1 MATRADFTHTDR
13 RITTLMEC
21 ALYRRTL
28 RVSCKKCPNVRMWDA
43 VPIWWLFEKKGWCGF
58 LREVPQRLF
67 CSHCWTE
74 RYERVRTPLV
84 MITNEPPGET
94 PYPYPGEREWKRV
107 VSRYRS

>member
-1 MATRADFTHTDR
+1 MVSRPDLTHTDR

-21 ALYRRTL
+21 ALYRRSL
-28 RVSCKKCPNVRMWDA
+28 RVTCRKCPHIRLWEA

-58 LREVPQRLF
+58 MRDVPGRLF

-74 RYERVRTPLV
+74 RQERVRGPRVT
-84 MITNEPPGET
+84 ISNDPPEKT
-94 PYPYPGEREWKRV
+94 PYPYPSEREWKRF